1 MITVI
6 GKNMDIKRSSLKR
19 ASTLPLIPILPGSHP
34 PPVLCNDTLDNV
46 RNEIY
51 RTPYRLERLEALMA
65 WCETCKVAC
74 DDDLYRDV
82 VTRSMGAPVKG
93 DIPIPEAANL
103 KSMFCSGADSYGYIG
118 GKLEAYFTT
127 DHPHNPFWKFFAWH
141 CFNELSMLPTSMCT
155 AFLNSNNAQRRRWN
169 KIFRN
174 RKYYWLMART
184 ELGSVGIPEVLPL
197 SEEDIVYKFFHGHD
211 MIERVNPDEIFYQAK
226 QKIENGWLFDSVL
239 DTTFSIDLI
248 WIRPQSSNIEDIMKA
263 TDPTTNGKR
272 HEESFR
278 KCVEF
283 FIGNGID
290 PTITSD
296 IITFSLTQVEIFN
309 NKYSVR
315 QAFMVLHNHYV
326 AIKLKTIMD
335 FNLFVYF
342 RPYKIR
348 ETFEFIHKSIL
359 IDSNFDEY
367 REKHGGGAYY
377 SLSETLYHLIIYLG
391 LQTGSNVANSGLT
404 AAFRVPTSHEELLQH
419 VNDNRTR
426 VIDTLNQILSNDRR
440 YPGDADSAKRLANAA
455 MISEKLRYLDG
466 EDWNVTLPREDQQLE
481 HV

>member
-169 KIFRN
+169 NIFRN

-184 ELGSVGIPEVLPL
+184 ELGSVGIPKVLPL
-197 SEEDIVYKFFHGHD
+197 SEEDIVSKLVNGTI
-211 MIERVNPDEIFYQAK
+211 IESFTLSEIFTAAK
-226 QKIENGWLFDSVL
+226 QEIDNGWEFDYVL
-239 DTTFSIDLI
+239 KKMFDMAFAWMRPNAIGID
-248 WIRPQSSNIEDIMKA
+248 NIMTKA
-263 TDPTTNGKR
+263 DPTN
-272 HEESFR
+272 EENR
-278 KCVEF
+278 YKENLYRCVDF
-283 FIGNGID
+283 VIKNGID

-296 IITFSLTQVEIFN
+296 VITDSLKRVRTFSNHTLNTSEFAI
-309 NKYSVR
+309 
-315 QAFMVLHNHYV
+315 LHNHYV
-326 AIKLKTIMD
+326 AMKLKTIMN
-335 FNLFVYF
+335 FKLFVQF
-342 RPYKIR
+342 DFDKIR
-348 ETFEFIHKSIL
+348 ETFELIHSIIL
-359 IDSNFDEY
+359 IDSALVEH
-367 REKHGGGAYY
+367 REKHDSGAYH
-377 SLSETLYHLIIYLG
+377 SLSETLYDLIIYLG
-391 LQTGSNVANSGLT
+391 SQTGSNVANSGLT

-426 VIDTLNQILSNDRR
+426 VIDTLNIIVTSELKYFREHTDMT
-440 YPGDADSAKRLANAA
+440 DAAKRGAIAER
-455 MISEKLRYLDG
+455 IKEKIRDMGGYDS
-466 EDWNVTLPREDQQLE
+466 NVTAGETTHPM
-481 HV
+481 